1 MNALTIELPD
11 SAVEFARQQASAR
24 GFKSPEDFLATLVTD
39 AQKRLE
45 DALIQGLD
53 SGPSRPMNAADWDQ
67 LKENVRSRS
76 PRPTP

>member
-11 SAVEFARQQASAR
+11 SAVEFVRQQASAR

-53 SGPSRPMNAADWDQ
+53 SRPSRPMNAADWDQ
-67 LKENVRSRS
+67 LKQNVHSRS
-76 PRPTP
+76 ARPTR